1 MSIKPRTKVPTL
13 SLPMV
18 GGGQFELAQSAPK
31 TFTLLV
37 VYRGLHCPICK
48 TYLRDLDRKLAEFE
62 ALGVK
67 PVAASTDIQERAEQ
81 SKAEWGIEHL
91 PIAYGLGIEQARTWG
106 LFISAGIKERRAATV
121 RRARPVP
128 DPAGP
133 DSLCGLHPND
143 AVRPAVLLGRARR
156 GEVRDGEGLPR
167 PRRGIGSRKG
177 ETCSWAPP
185 LSCDDA

>member
-18 GGGQFELAQSAPK
+18 GVGQFDLAQSASK

-67 PVAASTDIQERAEQ
+67 VVAASTDTQEPAQQ
-81 SKAEWGIEHL
+81 SKTEWGIEHL
-91 PIAYGLGIEQARTWG
+91 PIAYGLSVEQARAWG
-106 LFISAGIKERRAATV
+106 LFISAGIKDGEPPLFAEPGLFLIRPDQTLYAASIQTMPF
-121 RRARPVP
+121 ARPSFSDVLAAVKFVTEK
-128 DPAGP
+128 DYPA
-133 DSLCGLHPND
+133 
-143 AVRPAVLLGRARR
+143 R
-156 GEVRDGEGLPR
+156 GE
-167 PRRGIGSRKG
+167 
-177 ETCSWAPP
+177 A
-185 LSCDDA
+185 